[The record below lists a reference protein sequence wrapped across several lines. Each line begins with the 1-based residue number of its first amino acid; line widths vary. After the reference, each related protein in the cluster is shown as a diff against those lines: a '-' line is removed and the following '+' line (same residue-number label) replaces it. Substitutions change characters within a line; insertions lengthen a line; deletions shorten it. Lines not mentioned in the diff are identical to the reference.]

1 MSELLRARTILAGC
15 VTALAL
21 AACGGGGG
29 GGGNDSPAP
38 TSPPSGNTPNPTTP
52 VPDPTTPAPQPT
64 TPTPDP
70 SPPVL
75 PNPLTPSPPVPDTP
89 AAPGGP
95 AVTGNIAVDGREWL
109 NFRRSQVG
117 MSTLNQ
123 NSVINMAAQNHSD
136 YQRLNNTITHDQIQG
151 RQGFTGVTV
160 SDRLSAA
167 GYVFNTSAARAYGE
181 VISATSSGT
190 GQYMAE
196 ELITAIYHRFVIF
209 EPVFKE
215 IGTGAATASNGRSY
229 FTANFTANNGY
240 GAGLGRGQ
248 VAVWPYDAQTSV
260 PRNFFS
266 DTESP
271 DPVPNRNEVGYPIS
285 VHANINVPVAVTSF
299 TVRPRGGADLST
311 RLLSNANDSHT
322 GRSSAAIVPL
332 QPLAA
337 GTTYD
342 VTFTGTAD
350 GVAVTRS
357 WSFTT
362 R

>member
-1 MSELLRARTILAGC
+1 MSDMLRARTILAGC

-29 GGGNDSPAP
+29 GNDNPAP
-38 TSPPSGNTPNPTTP
+38 VTPPTGNQ
-52 VPDPTTPAPQPT
+52 PDPNQPVI
-64 TPTPDP
+64 PD
-70 SPPVL
+70 
-75 PNPLTPSPPVPDTP
+75 PLTPSPPVTDTP
-89 AAPGGP
+89 ATPGAP
-95 AVTGNIAVDGREWL
+95 AVTGNIAVDGRAWL
-109 NFRRSQVG
+109 NFRRAQVG
-117 MSTLNQ
+117 LSTLSQ
-123 NSVINMAAQNHSD
+123 NTVIDAAAQGHSD
-136 YQRLNNTITHDQIQG
+136 YQRLNNTITHDQVAG
-151 RQGFTGVTV
+151 RQGFTGVSV
-160 SDRLSAA
+160 GDRLTAA

-215 IGTGAATASNGRSY
+215 IGTGAATATNGRSY

-240 GAGLGRGQ
+240 GAGLARGT

-271 DPVPNRNEVGYPIS
+271 DPVPDRNEVGYPIS
-285 VHANINVPVAVTSF
+285 VHANINVPVTVTSF
-299 TVRPRGGADLST
+299 TVRPRGGTDLST
-311 RLLSNANDSHT
+311 RLLSNANDTHT

-332 QPLAA
+332 APLAA

-350 GVAVTRS
+350 GAAVSRS

>member
-1 MSELLRARTILAGC
+1 MSDMLRARTILAGC

-21 AACGGGGG
+21 AACGGGGSN
-29 GGGNDSPAP
+29 NDPAP
-38 TSPPSGNTPNPTTP
+38 VAPPTSN
-52 VPDPTTPAPQPT
+52 
-64 TPTPDP
+64 TPDP
-70 SPPVL
+70 SSPVI
-75 PNPLTPSPPVPDTP
+75 PNPLTPSPPVTDTP
-89 AAPGGP
+89 STPGAP
-95 AVTGNIAVDGREWL
+95 AVTGNIAVDGRVWL
-109 NFRRSQVG
+109 NFRRGQIG
-117 MSTLNQ
+117 LSTLNQ
-123 NSVINMAAQNHSD
+123 NTTIDAAAQGHSD
-136 YQRLNNTITHDQIQG
+136 YQRVNNTITHDQVAG
-151 RQGFTGVTV
+151 RQGFTGVSV
-160 SDRLSAA
+160 GDRLAAA

-215 IGTGAATASNGRSY
+215 IGTGAATATSGRSY

-240 GAGLGRGQ
+240 GAGLARGA
-248 VAVWPYDAQTSV
+248 VAVWPFDAQTGV

-271 DPVPNRNEVGYPIS
+271 DPVPDRNEVGYPIS
-285 VHANINVPVAVTSF
+285 VHANINVPVTVQSF
-299 TVRPRGGADLST
+299 TVRPRGGADLAT
-311 RLLSNANDSHT
+311 RLLSNANDTHT

-332 QPLAA
+332 SPLAA

-350 GVAVTRS
+350 GAAVTRS

>member
-1 MSELLRARTILAGC
+1 MSDMLRARTILAGC

-29 GGGNDSPAP
+29 GNDNPAP
-38 TSPPSGNTPNPTTP
+38 VTPPTGNQ
-52 VPDPTTPAPQPT
+52 PDPNQPVI
-64 TPTPDP
+64 PD
-70 SPPVL
+70 
-75 PNPLTPSPPVPDTP
+75 PLTPSPPVTDTP
-89 AAPGGP
+89 ATPGAP
-95 AVTGNIAVDGREWL
+95 AVTGNIAVDGRAWL
-109 NFRRSQVG
+109 NFRRAQVG
-117 MSTLNQ
+117 LSTLSQ
-123 NSVINMAAQNHSD
+123 NTVIDAAAQGHSD
-136 YQRLNNTITHDQIQG
+136 YQSINGITHDQDTD
-151 RQGFTGVTV
+151 RQGFTGKSVG
-160 SDRLSAA
+160 DRLAAA

-181 VISATSSGT
+181 VISSTSSGT

-215 IGTGAATASNGRSY
+215 IGTGAATSTSGRKY

-240 GAGLGRGQ
+240 GTGLSRGQ
-248 VAVWPYDAQTSV
+248 VAVWPFDAQTAV
-260 PRNFFS
+260 PRDFFS

-271 DPVPNRNEVGYPIS
+271 DPVRKIEKDGVVIRENLNRVGYPIS
-285 VHANINVPVAVTSF
+285 VHANINELVTVQTF
-299 TVRPRGGADLST
+299 TVRPRGGSDLAT
-311 RLLSNANDSHT
+311 QLLSNATDEHT

-332 QPLAA
+332 APLAA

-350 GVAVTRS
+350 GAAVSRS

>member
-1 MSELLRARTILAGC
+1 MSDMLRARTILAGC

-21 AACGGGGG
+21 AACGGGGSS
-29 GGGNDSPAP
+29 NDGPAP
-38 TSPPSGNTPNPTTP
+38 AAPPTGNQ
-52 VPDPTTPAPQPT
+52 PDPNQP
-64 TPTPDP
+64 
-70 SPPVL
+70 VI
-75 PNPLTPSPPVPDTP
+75 PNPLTPSPPVTDTP
-89 AAPGGP
+89 TPGAP
-95 AVTGNIAVDGREWL
+95 AVTGNIATDGREWL
-109 NFRRSQVG
+109 NFRRAQVG
-117 MSTLNQ
+117 LSTLNR
-123 NSVINMAAQNHSD
+123 NTTIDAAAQGHSD
-136 YQRLNNTITHDQIQG
+136 YQRLNNTITHDQLGG
-151 RQGFTGVTV
+151 RPGFTGVSV
-160 SDRLSAA
+160 GDRLTAA

-215 IGTGAATASNGRSY
+215 IGTGAATSTSGRSY

-240 GAGLGRGQ
+240 GTGLARGQ
-248 VAVWPYDAQTSV
+248 VAVWPFDAQTAV

-271 DPVPNRNEVGYPIS
+271 DPVPDRNEVGYPIS
-285 VHANINVPVAVTSF
+285 VHANINVPVTVTSF
-299 TVRPRGGADLST
+299 TVRPRGGAELTT
-311 RLLSNANDSHT
+311 RLLSNANDTHT

-332 QPLAA
+332 APLAA

-350 GVAVTRS
+350 GAAVNRS